1 MSEAG
6 FQIFHQAYAVGA
18 ELLYA
23 VCLALFLCP
32 FVGEREHRWKKGAA
46 VFCVY
51 LSTSLFLSRIAAPQG
66 SFILVLLLFLTAAS
80 NALELGKH
88 MAFLLGLLYWNAK
101 ISSGLM
107 AESLFF
113 IGEELVPAPTEPPEA
128 VYLRTTV
135 LLTLLLLSHLV
146 LFIIML
152 YALLR
157 RIKRR
162 MPGGTFS
169 PERGSGSP
177 FPDMSERN
185 SNGRFSDVPGQFLPS
200 GLPGLCYM
208 SLIPAAGILFGQMI
222 AGLLY
227 EIKDG
232 QLLQLYER
240 HPVFLAVVPLLA
252 LLFYMGGYLTI
263 LFQQEMAALR
273 EEQAAAFVE
282 RRQVQA
288 IRARIQEA
296 EQFYSQIRRIRHE
309 TRGHLNNI
317 KGMLHSGEYACAEDY
332 IFRMDESMGG
342 FELTLCTGNPVTDV
356 IINDKRQQ
364 CEDQGIPFRT
374 DFHYPDSGSFDAFDV
389 GIVLQNLLQNALEA
403 CEKISEGER
412 FISLAGRRKGRF
424 LLIEVKNSFA
434 GDLVFGADGLPVTD
448 KKTDVSMHGI
458 GLSNVRRIAEKYMGE
473 MEVCPENQ
481 VFRVTVMVQEK
492 S

>member
-1 MSEAG
+1 MSETG

-23 VCLALFLCP
+23 VCLTLFLCP
-32 FVGEREHRWKKGAA
+32 FMGEREHRRKKGAA

-80 NALELGKH
+80 KALGLGKN

-107 AESLFF
+107 VESLFF
-113 IGEELVPAPTEPPEA
+113 IGEEIVPEPVERPEA
-128 VYLRTTV
+128 IYLRATV

-157 RIKRR
+157 RIQRR
-162 MPGGTFS
+162 TPGYTFS
-169 PERGSGSP
+169 PEHTSGVYS
-177 FPDMSERN
+177 DMWEHS
-185 SNGRFSDVPGQFLPS
+185 SSGRFPDVPGQFLPS
-200 GLPGLCYM
+200 GLLELCYM

-222 AGLLY
+222 ARLLY

-232 QLLQLYER
+232 RLLQLYER

-282 RRQVQA
+282 RQQVQA

-317 KGMLHSGEYACAEDY
+317 KGMIHNGEYACAEDY

-342 FELTLCTGNPVTDV
+342 FELTLRTGNPITDV

-364 CEDQGIPFRT
+364 CEEQGIPFRT

-424 LLIEVKNSFA
+424 LLIEAKNSFV

-458 GLSNVRRIAEKYMGE
+458 GLTNVRRIAEKYMGE

>member
-80 NALELGKH
+80 KALELRKN

-107 AESLFF
+107 VESLFF
-113 IGEELVPAPTEPPEA
+113 IGEEIVPEPVEPPEA
-128 VYLRTTV
+128 VYLHTAV

-162 MPGGTFS
+162 IPGGTFS
-169 PERGSGSP
+169 PERGSGSR

-252 LLFYMGGYLTI
+252 LLFYPGGYLTI
-263 LFQQEMAALR
+263 LFQQQMAVLR
-273 EEQAAAFVE
+273 AEQAAAFVE

-296 EQFYSQIRRIRHE
+296 EQFYSRIRRIRHE

-356 IINDKRQQ
+356 IVNDKRQQ

-448 KKTDVSMHGI
+448 KKTNVSMHGI
-458 GLSNVRRIAEKYMGE
+458 GLSSVRRIAEKYMGE

-481 VFRVTVMVQEK
+481 IFRVTVMVQEK

>member
-1 MSEAG
+1 MSETG

-23 VCLALFLCP
+23 LCLTLFLYP
-32 FVGEREHRWKKGAA
+32 FLGEREHRRKKGAA

-51 LSTSLFLSRIAAPQG
+51 LLTSLFLSRTAAPQG

-80 NALELGKH
+80 KALELGKH

-113 IGEELVPAPTEPPEA
+113 IGEELVPAPAEPPEA

-162 MPGGTFS
+162 MP
-169 PERGSGSP
+169 
-177 FPDMSERN
+177 
-185 SNGRFSDVPGQFLPS
+185 VPS
-200 GLPGLCYM
+200 GLLELCYM

-252 LLFYMGGYLTI
+252 LLFYTGGYLTI
-263 LFQQEMAALR
+263 LFQQEMAVLR

-296 EQFYSQIRRIRHE
+296 EQFYSRIRRIRHE
-309 TRGHLNNI
+309 TRGHLNNL
-317 KGMLHSGEYACAEDY
+317 KGMLHNGEYACAEDY

-342 FELTLCTGNPVTDV
+342 FELTLRTGNPVTDV
-356 IINDKRQQ
+356 IVNDKRQQ

-403 CEKISEGER
+403 CEKVSEGER

-434 GDLVFGADGLPVTD
+434 GDLVWGADGLPVTD

-458 GLSNVRRIAEKYMGE
+458 GLSSVRRIAEKYMGE

>member
-240 HPVFLAVVPLLA
+240 HPAFLAVVPLLA

-296 EQFYSQIRRIRHE
+296 EQFYSRIRRIRHE

>member
-23 VCLALFLCP
+23 LCLTLFLYP
-32 FVGEREHRWKKGAA
+32 FMGEREHRRKKGAA

-51 LSTSLFLSRIAAPQG
+51 LLTSLFLSRIAAPQG

-113 IGEELVPAPTEPPEA
+113 IGEELVPAPT
-128 VYLRTTV
+128 
-135 LLTLLLLSHLV
+135 LLLLSHLV

-157 RIKRR
+157 RIKSRTT
-162 MPGGTFS
+162 GCTFLMEHS
-169 PERGSGSP
+169 SSVYSEMSGHS
-177 FPDMSERN
+177 
-185 SNGRFSDVPGQFLPS
+185 SNGRFPDAPGEFLPS

-240 HPVFLAVVPLLA
+240 HPAFLAVVPLLA
-252 LLFYMGGYLTI
+252 LLFYTGGYLTI

-282 RRQVQA
+282 RQQVQA

-342 FELTLCTGNPVTDV
+342 FELTLRTGNPVTDV
-356 IINDKRQQ
+356 IVNDKRQQ
-364 CEDQGIPFRT
+364 CEDQGIPFQT

-458 GLSNVRRIAEKYMGE
+458 GLSSVRRIAEKYMGE
-473 MEVCPENQ
+473 MEVCPESQ
-481 VFRVTVMVQEK
+481 IFRVTVMVQEK

>member
-1 MSEAG
+1 MSETG

-23 VCLALFLCP
+23 LCLTLFLCP
-32 FVGEREHRWKKGAA
+32 FLGEREHRRKKGAA

-51 LSTSLFLSRIAAPQG
+51 LLTSLFLSRIAAPQG

-80 NALELGKH
+80 KALELGKH

-135 LLTLLLLSHLV
+135 LLTLLLFSHLV

-162 MPGGTFS
+162 TP
-169 PERGSGSP
+169 
-177 FPDMSERN
+177 
-185 SNGRFSDVPGQFLPS
+185 VPS
-200 GLPGLCYM
+200 GLLELCYM

-252 LLFYMGGYLTI
+252 LLFYTGGYLTI
-263 LFQQEMAALR
+263 LFQQEMAVLR

-296 EQFYSQIRRIRHE
+296 EQFYSRIRRIRHE
-309 TRGHLNNI
+309 TRGHLNNL
-317 KGMLHSGEYACAEDY
+317 KGMLHNGEYACAEDY

-342 FELTLCTGNPVTDV
+342 FELTLRTGNPVTDV
-356 IINDKRQQ
+356 IVNDKRQQ
-364 CEDQGIPFRT
+364 CEDQEIPFRT

-403 CEKISEGER
+403 CEKVSEGKR

-434 GDLVFGADGLPVTD
+434 GDLVWGADGLPVTD

-458 GLSNVRRIAEKYMGE
+458 GLSSVRRIAEKYMGE

>member
-1 MSEAG
+1 MSETG

-23 VCLALFLCP
+23 LCLTLFLYP
-32 FVGEREHRWKKGAA
+32 FMGEREHRLKKGSA

-51 LSTSLFLSRIAAPQG
+51 LLTSLFLSRIAAPQG

-200 GLPGLCYM
+200 GLLELCYM

-252 LLFYMGGYLTI
+252 LLFYTGGYLTI
-263 LFQQEMAALR
+263 LFQQEMAVLR

-288 IRARIQEA
+288 IRTRIQEA

-317 KGMLHSGEYACAEDY
+317 KGMLHNGEYACAEDY

-342 FELTLCTGNPVTDV
+342 FELTLRTGNPVTDV
-356 IINDKRQQ
+356 IVNDKRQQ
-364 CEDQGIPFRT
+364 CEDQGIPFQT

-481 VFRVTVMVQEK
+481 IFRVTVMVQEK

>member
-23 VCLALFLCP
+23 LCLTLFLYP
-32 FVGEREHRWKKGAA
+32 FMGEREHRRKKGAA

-51 LSTSLFLSRIAAPQG
+51 LLTSLFLSRIAAPQG

-135 LLTLLLLSHLV
+135 LLTLLLLSHL
-146 LFIIML
+146 

-157 RIKRR
+157 RIKSRTT
-162 MPGGTFS
+162 GCTFLMEHS
-169 PERGSGSP
+169 SSVYSEMSGHS
-177 FPDMSERN
+177 
-185 SNGRFSDVPGQFLPS
+185 SNGRFPDAPGEFLPS

-240 HPVFLAVVPLLA
+240 HPAFLAVVPLLA
-252 LLFYMGGYLTI
+252 LLFYTGGYLTI

-282 RRQVQA
+282 RQQVQA

-342 FELTLCTGNPVTDV
+342 FELTLRTGNPVTDV
-356 IINDKRQQ
+356 IVNDKRQQ
-364 CEDQGIPFRT
+364 CEDQGIPFQT

-458 GLSNVRRIAEKYMGE
+458 GLSSVRRIAEKYMGE
-473 MEVCPENQ
+473 MEVCPESQ
-481 VFRVTVMVQEK
+481 IFRVTVMVQEK

>member
-23 VCLALFLCP
+23 LCLTLFLYP
-32 FVGEREHRWKKGAA
+32 FMGEREHRRKKGAA

-51 LSTSLFLSRIAAPQG
+51 LLTSLFLSRIAAPQG

-128 VYLRTTV
+128 VYLRTTI

-200 GLPGLCYM
+200 GLLELCYM

-240 HPVFLAVVPLLA
+240 HPAFLAVVPLLA
-252 LLFYMGGYLTI
+252 LLFYTGGYLTI
-263 LFQQEMAALR
+263 LFQQEMAVLR

-296 EQFYSQIRRIRHE
+296 EQFYSRIRRIRHE

-317 KGMLHSGEYACAEDY
+317 KGMLHNGEYAYAEDY

-342 FELTLCTGNPVTDV
+342 FELTLRTGNPVTDV
-356 IINDKRQQ
+356 IVNDKRQQ

-458 GLSNVRRIAEKYMGE
+458 GLSSVRRIAEKYMGE

-481 VFRVTVMVQEK
+481 IFRVTVMVQEK

>member
-1 MSEAG
+1 MSETG

-23 VCLALFLCP
+23 LCLTLFLCP
-32 FVGEREHRWKKGAA
+32 FLGEREHRWKKGAA

-51 LSTSLFLSRIAAPQG
+51 LLTSLFLSRIAAPQG

-80 NALELGKH
+80 KALELGKH

-113 IGEELVPAPTEPPEA
+113 IGEELVPAPAEPPEA

-135 LLTLLLLSHLV
+135 LLTLLLFSHLV

-162 MPGGTFS
+162 TP
-169 PERGSGSP
+169 
-177 FPDMSERN
+177 
-185 SNGRFSDVPGQFLPS
+185 VPS
-200 GLPGLCYM
+200 GLLELCYM

-252 LLFYMGGYLTI
+252 LLFYTGGYLTI
-263 LFQQEMAALR
+263 LFQQEMAVLR

-296 EQFYSQIRRIRHE
+296 EQFYSRIRRIRHE

-317 KGMLHSGEYACAEDY
+317 KGMLHNGEYACAEDY
-332 IFRMDESMGG
+332 ILRMDESMGG
-342 FELTLCTGNPVTDV
+342 FELTLRTGNPVTDV
-356 IINDKRQQ
+356 IVNDKRQQ

-403 CEKISEGER
+403 CEKVSEGER

-434 GDLVFGADGLPVTD
+434 GDLVWGADGLPVTD

-458 GLSNVRRIAEKYMGE
+458 GLSSVRRIAEKYMGE

>member
-1 MSEAG
+1 MSETG
-6 FQIFHQAYAVGA
+6 FQFFHQAYAVGA

-23 VCLALFLCP
+23 LCLALFLCP
-32 FVGEREHRWKKGAA
+32 FMGEREHRRKKGAA

-51 LSTSLFLSRIAAPQG
+51 LLTSLFLSRIAAPQG

-80 NALELGKH
+80 KALELEKN

-113 IGEELVPAPTEPPEA
+113 IGEELVPAPTEPQEA

-162 MPGGTFS
+162 TP
-169 PERGSGSP
+169 
-177 FPDMSERN
+177 
-185 SNGRFSDVPGQFLPS
+185 VPS
-200 GLPGLCYM
+200 GLLELCYM

-252 LLFYMGGYLTI
+252 LLFYTGGYLTI
-263 LFQQEMAALR
+263 LFQQEMAVLR
-273 EEQAAAFVE
+273 EEQAASFVE

-296 EQFYSQIRRIRHE
+296 EQFYSRIRRIRHE

-317 KGMLHSGEYACAEDY
+317 KGMLHNGEYACAEDY
-332 IFRMDESMGG
+332 ILRMDESMGG
-342 FELTLCTGNPVTDV
+342 FELTLRTGNPVTDV
-356 IINDKRQQ
+356 IVNDKRQQ

-403 CEKISEGER
+403 CEKVSEGER

-434 GDLVFGADGLPVTD
+434 GDLVWGADGLPVTD

-458 GLSNVRRIAEKYMGE
+458 GLSSVRRIAEKYMGE

>member
-1 MSEAG
+1 MSETG

-23 VCLALFLCP
+23 LCLTMFLCP
-32 FVGEREHRWKKGAA
+32 FLGEREHRRKKGAA

-51 LSTSLFLSRIAAPQG
+51 LLTSLFLSRIAAPQG

-80 NALELGKH
+80 KALELGKH

-113 IGEELVPAPTEPPEA
+113 IGEELVPAPAEPPEA

-135 LLTLLLLSHLV
+135 LLTLLLFSHLV

-152 YALLR
+152 YSLLR

-162 MPGGTFS
+162 TP
-169 PERGSGSP
+169 
-177 FPDMSERN
+177 
-185 SNGRFSDVPGQFLPS
+185 VPS
-200 GLPGLCYM
+200 GLLELCYM

-252 LLFYMGGYLTI
+252 LLFYTGGYLTI
-263 LFQQEMAALR
+263 LFQQEMAVLR

-296 EQFYSQIRRIRHE
+296 EQFYSRIRRIRHE

-317 KGMLHSGEYACAEDY
+317 KGMLHNGEYACAEDY
-332 IFRMDESMGG
+332 ILRMDESMGG
-342 FELTLCTGNPVTDV
+342 FELTLRTGNPVTDV

-403 CEKISEGER
+403 CEKVSEGER

-434 GDLVFGADGLPVTD
+434 GDLVWGADGLPVTD

-458 GLSNVRRIAEKYMGE
+458 GLSSVRRIAEKYMGE
-473 MEVCPENQ
+473 MEICPENQ

>member
-1 MSEAG
+1 MSETG
-6 FQIFHQAYAVGA
+6 FQIFHQAYAIGA

-23 VCLALFLCP
+23 LCLTLFLCP
-32 FVGEREHRWKKGAA
+32 FLREREHRWKKGAA

-51 LSTSLFLSRIAAPQG
+51 LLASLFLSRIAAPQG

-80 NALELGKH
+80 KALELGKH

-162 MPGGTFS
+162 TP
-169 PERGSGSP
+169 
-177 FPDMSERN
+177 
-185 SNGRFSDVPGQFLPS
+185 VPS
-200 GLPGLCYM
+200 GLLELCYM

-252 LLFYMGGYLTI
+252 LLFYTGGYLTI
-263 LFQQEMAALR
+263 LFQQEMAVLR

-296 EQFYSQIRRIRHE
+296 EQFYSRIRRIRHE

-317 KGMLHSGEYACAEDY
+317 KGMLHNGEYACAEDY
-332 IFRMDESMGG
+332 ILRMDESMGG
-342 FELTLCTGNPVTDV
+342 FELTLRTGNPVTDV
-356 IINDKRQQ
+356 IVNDKRQQ

-403 CEKISEGER
+403 CEKVSEGKR

-434 GDLVFGADGLPVTD
+434 GDLVWGADGLPVTD

-458 GLSNVRRIAEKYMGE
+458 GLSSVRRIAEKYMGE
-473 MEVCPENQ
+473 MEICPENQ

>member
-296 EQFYSQIRRIRHE
+296 EQFYSRIRRIRHE

-458 GLSNVRRIAEKYMGE
+458 GLSSVRRIAEKYMGE

>member
-1 MSEAG
+1 MSETG
-6 FQIFHQAYAVGA
+6 FQIFHQAYAIGA

-23 VCLALFLCP
+23 LCLALFLCP
-32 FVGEREHRWKKGAA
+32 FMGERERRWKKSAA

-51 LSTSLFLSRIAAPQG
+51 LLMSLFLSRTAAPQG

-80 NALELGKH
+80 RALELGKH

-107 AESLFF
+107 VESLFF
-113 IGEELVPAPTEPPEA
+113 IGEEIVPEPVEPPEA
-128 VYLRTTV
+128 VYLRTTI

-162 MPGGTFS
+162 TP
-169 PERGSGSP
+169 
-177 FPDMSERN
+177 
-185 SNGRFSDVPGQFLPS
+185 VPS
-200 GLPGLCYM
+200 GLLELCYM

-222 AGLLY
+222 ASLLY

-240 HPVFLAVVPLLA
+240 HPAFLAVVPLLA
-252 LLFYMGGYLTI
+252 LLFYTGGYLTI

-282 RRQVQA
+282 RQQVQA
-288 IRARIQEA
+288 IRTRIQEA
-296 EQFYSQIRRIRHE
+296 EQFYSRIRRIRHE
-309 TRGHLNNI
+309 TRGHLNNL
-317 KGMLHSGEYACAEDY
+317 KGMIHNGEYACAEDY
-332 IFRMDESMGG
+332 IFRMDEMDESMGG
-342 FELTLCTGNPVTDV
+342 SELTLRTGNPVTDV
-356 IINDKRQQ
+356 IVNDKRQQ
-364 CEDQGIPFRT
+364 CEDRGIPFQT
-374 DFHYPDSGSFDAFDV
+374 DFHYPDSGSFDAFDM

-403 CEKISEGER
+403 CEKVSKGKR
-412 FISLAGRRKGRF
+412 FISLAGRRKGHF

-473 MEVCPENQ
+473 MEICPENQ

>member
-1 MSEAG
+1 MSETG

-23 VCLALFLCP
+23 LCLTLFLYP
-32 FVGEREHRWKKGAA
+32 FLGEREHRRKKGAA

-51 LSTSLFLSRIAAPQG
+51 LLTSLFLSRTAAPQG

-80 NALELGKH
+80 KALELGKH

-113 IGEELVPAPTEPPEA
+113 IGEELVPAPAEPPEA

-162 MPGGTFS
+162 TP
-169 PERGSGSP
+169 
-177 FPDMSERN
+177 
-185 SNGRFSDVPGQFLPS
+185 VPS
-200 GLPGLCYM
+200 GLLELCYM

-252 LLFYMGGYLTI
+252 LLFYTGGYLTI
-263 LFQQEMAALR
+263 LFQQEMAVLR
-273 EEQAAAFVE
+273 EEQAAVFVE

-296 EQFYSQIRRIRHE
+296 EQFYSRIRRIRHE

-317 KGMLHSGEYACAEDY
+317 KGMLHNGEYACAEDY

-342 FELTLCTGNPVTDV
+342 FELTLRTGNPVTDV
-356 IINDKRQQ
+356 IVNDKRQQ

-403 CEKISEGER
+403 CEKVSEGER

-434 GDLVFGADGLPVTD
+434 GDLVWGADGLPVTD

-458 GLSNVRRIAEKYMGE
+458 GLSSVRRIAEKYMGE
-473 MEVCPENQ
+473 MDICPENQ

>member
-1 MSEAG
+1 MSETG

-23 VCLALFLCP
+23 LCLTLFLCP
-32 FVGEREHRWKKGAA
+32 FLGEREHRRKKGAA

-51 LSTSLFLSRIAAPQG
+51 LLTSLFLSRIAAPQG

-80 NALELGKH
+80 KALELGKH

-135 LLTLLLLSHLV
+135 LLTLLLFSHLV

-162 MPGGTFS
+162 TP
-169 PERGSGSP
+169 
-177 FPDMSERN
+177 
-185 SNGRFSDVPGQFLPS
+185 VPS
-200 GLPGLCYM
+200 GLLELCYM

-252 LLFYMGGYLTI
+252 LLFYTGGYLTI
-263 LFQQEMAALR
+263 LFQQEMAVLR

-296 EQFYSQIRRIRHE
+296 EQFYSRIRRIRHE
-309 TRGHLNNI
+309 TRGHLNNL
-317 KGMLHSGEYACAEDY
+317 KGMLHNGEYACAEDY

-342 FELTLCTGNPVTDV
+342 FELTLRTGNPVTDV
-356 IINDKRQQ
+356 IVNDKRQQ
-364 CEDQGIPFRT
+364 CEDQEIPFRT

-403 CEKISEGER
+403 CEKVSEGKR

-434 GDLVFGADGLPVTD
+434 GDLVWGADGLPVTD

-458 GLSNVRRIAEKYMGE
+458 GLSSVRRIAEKYMGE
-473 MEVCPENQ
+473 MEICPENQ

>member
-1 MSEAG
+1 MSETG

-23 VCLALFLCP
+23 LCLTLFLSP
-32 FVGEREHRWKKGAA
+32 FLGEREHRRKKGAA

-51 LSTSLFLSRIAAPQG
+51 LLTSLFLSRIAAPQG

-80 NALELGKH
+80 KALELGKH

-128 VYLRTTV
+128 VYLCTTV

-162 MPGGTFS
+162 TP
-169 PERGSGSP
+169 
-177 FPDMSERN
+177 
-185 SNGRFSDVPGQFLPS
+185 VPS
-200 GLPGLCYM
+200 GLLELCYM

-252 LLFYMGGYLTI
+252 LLFYTGGYLTI
-263 LFQQEMAALR
+263 LFQQEMAVLR
-273 EEQAAAFVE
+273 EEQSAAFVE

-296 EQFYSQIRRIRHE
+296 EQFYSRIRRIRHE

-317 KGMLHSGEYACAEDY
+317 KGMLHNGEYACAEDY

-342 FELTLCTGNPVTDV
+342 FELTLRTGNPVTDV
-356 IINDKRQQ
+356 IVNDKRQQ
-364 CEDQGIPFRT
+364 CEDQEIPFRT

-403 CEKISEGER
+403 CEKVSEGKR

-424 LLIEVKNSFA
+424 LLNEVKNSFA
-434 GDLVFGADGLPVTD
+434 GDLVWGADGLPVTD

-458 GLSNVRRIAEKYMGE
+458 GLSSVRRIAEKYMGE
-473 MEVCPENQ
+473 MDICPENQ

>member
-1 MSEAG
+1 MSETG

-23 VCLALFLCP
+23 LCLTLFLYP
-32 FVGEREHRWKKGAA
+32 FLGEREHRRKKGAA

-51 LSTSLFLSRIAAPQG
+51 LLTSLFLSRIAAPQG

-80 NALELGKH
+80 KALELGKH

-113 IGEELVPAPTEPPEA
+113 IGEELVPAPAEPPEA

-162 MPGGTFS
+162 TP
-169 PERGSGSP
+169 
-177 FPDMSERN
+177 
-185 SNGRFSDVPGQFLPS
+185 VPS
-200 GLPGLCYM
+200 GLLELCYM

-252 LLFYMGGYLTI
+252 LLFYTGGYLTI
-263 LFQQEMAALR
+263 LFQQEMAVLR

-296 EQFYSQIRRIRHE
+296 EQFYSRIRRIRHE
-309 TRGHLNNI
+309 TCGHLNNI
-317 KGMLHSGEYACAEDY
+317 KGMLHNGEYACAEDY
-332 IFRMDESMGG
+332 ILRMDESMGG
-342 FELTLCTGNPVTDV
+342 FELTLRTGNPVTDV
-356 IINDKRQQ
+356 IVNDKRQQ

-403 CEKISEGER
+403 CEKVSEGER

-434 GDLVFGADGLPVTD
+434 GDLVWGADGLPVTD
-448 KKTDVSMHGI
+448 KKTDASMHGI
-458 GLSNVRRIAEKYMGE
+458 GLSSVRRITEKYMGE

>member
-23 VCLALFLCP
+23 LCLTLFLYP
-32 FVGEREHRWKKGAA
+32 FMGEREHRRKKGAA

-51 LSTSLFLSRIAAPQG
+51 LLTSLFLSRIAAPQG

-128 VYLRTTV
+128 VYLRTTI

-200 GLPGLCYM
+200 GLLELCYM

-240 HPVFLAVVPLLA
+240 HPAFLAVVPLLA
-252 LLFYMGGYLTI
+252 LLFYTGGYLTI

-296 EQFYSQIRRIRHE
+296 EQFYSRIRRIRHE

-317 KGMLHSGEYACAEDY
+317 KGMLHNGEYAYAEDY

-342 FELTLCTGNPVTDV
+342 FELTLRTGNPVTDV
-356 IINDKRQQ
+356 IVNDKRQQ

-458 GLSNVRRIAEKYMGE
+458 GLSSVRRIAEKYMGE

-481 VFRVTVMVQEK
+481 IFRVTVMVQEK

>member
-1 MSEAG
+1 MSETG

-23 VCLALFLCP
+23 LCLTLFLYP
-32 FVGEREHRWKKGAA
+32 FLGEREHRRKKGAA

-51 LSTSLFLSRIAAPQG
+51 LLTSLFLSRTAAPQG

-80 NALELGKH
+80 KALELGKH

-113 IGEELVPAPTEPPEA
+113 IGEELVPAPAEPPEA

-162 MPGGTFS
+162 TP
-169 PERGSGSP
+169 
-177 FPDMSERN
+177 
-185 SNGRFSDVPGQFLPS
+185 VPS
-200 GLPGLCYM
+200 GLLELCYM

-252 LLFYMGGYLTI
+252 LLFYTGGYLTI
-263 LFQQEMAALR
+263 LFQQEMAVLR

-296 EQFYSQIRRIRHE
+296 EQFYSRIRRIRHE
-309 TRGHLNNI
+309 TRGHLNNL
-317 KGMLHSGEYACAEDY
+317 KGMLHNGEYACAEDY

-342 FELTLCTGNPVTDV
+342 FELTLRTGNPVTDV
-356 IINDKRQQ
+356 IVNDKRQQ

-403 CEKISEGER
+403 CEKVSEGER

-434 GDLVFGADGLPVTD
+434 GDLVWGADGLPVTD

-458 GLSNVRRIAEKYMGE
+458 GLSSVRRIAEKYMGE

>member
-1 MSEAG
+1 MSETG

-23 VCLALFLCP
+23 LCLTLFLYP
-32 FVGEREHRWKKGAA
+32 FMGEREHRRKKGAA

-51 LSTSLFLSRIAAPQG
+51 LLTSLFLSRIAAPQG

-113 IGEELVPAPTEPPEA
+113 IGEELVPAPTEPSEA

-135 LLTLLLLSHLV
+135 LLTLLLLSHLA

-152 YALLR
+152 YTLLR

-200 GLPGLCYM
+200 GLLELCYM

-240 HPVFLAVVPLLA
+240 HPIFLAVVPLLA
-252 LLFYMGGYLTI
+252 LLFYKGGYLTI
-263 LFQQEMAALR
+263 LFQQEMAVLR

-296 EQFYSQIRRIRHE
+296 EQFYSRIRRIRHE

-317 KGMLHSGEYACAEDY
+317 KGMLHNGEYACAEDY

-342 FELTLCTGNPVTDV
+342 FELTLRTGNPVTDV
-356 IINDKRQQ
+356 IVNDKRQQ

-458 GLSNVRRIAEKYMGE
+458 GLSSVRRIAEKYMGE

-481 VFRVTVMVQEK
+481 IFRVTVMVQEK